1 MTRRDTFAL
10 HYDVESGVYAGWRV
24 TFRLDA
30 YPVARKG
37 RAIER
42 DLSKISAILPRIDW
56 PEFAK
61 KDFRQR
67 VENGNTDER
76 LF

>member
-1 MTRRDTFAL
+1 MSRRDTFAL
-10 HYDVESGVYAGWRV
+10 HYDCEMGYHAGWRV
-24 TFRLDA
+24 TFRLDE

-37 RAIER
+37 RKIVR
-42 DLSKISAILPRIDW
+42 DLTKISAILPRDDW

-67 VENGNTDER
+67 VENENIDER

>member
-10 HYDVESGVYAGWRV
+10 HYDVESGLYAGWRV

-30 YPVARKG
+30 YPTARKG
-37 RAIER
+37 RKLIR
-42 DLSKISAILPRIDW
+42 DLHKISAILPREDW

-67 VENGNTDER
+67 VENDNTDER